1 MRASPFFFSP
11 PVPTRRHGDCVCVC
25 VCVCV
30 FRTRPPPPCVCV
42 RACHPP
48 PCVIEKRERA
58 KKKKRGRL
66 VFSSRP
72 PQKHTFFSFQGACS
86 VCPSF
91 LSRVRTALGRKATLA
106 VRPPHLGRGAASVAP
121 SARPCSGPERNK
133 SRRPI
138 GPPLGGGAAQ
148 RVRLVMLII
157 DVARPA
163 QTTASQPGCRSRL
176 ELEGDAAAAC
186 RRAAPRGGGGAVGPP
201 PARQE
206 EGRRSPC
213 GGWWAGAPVGPT
225 APAAP
230 PANREHSLCRA
241 GEPGWAGRRPP
252 AQAAMGR
259 LQPIWPPLA
268 GPPPAAAPSL
278 WRRRSRPGPW
288 PARRT
293 GQAAWS
299 GVPTGAAAHV
309 PVVGAGRA
317 WAGTTRSVSGHPPL
331 LSPLSPLRPRPHRPS
346 APISLP
352 SHNPQRD
359 HSLAHL
365 ASRHGPPQQPGA
377 SFFGARA

>member
-1 MRASPFFFSP
+1 MET
-11 PVPTRRHGDCVCVC
+11 VCVCVC
-25 VCVCV
+25 VCVCFGRAPRHLV
-30 FRTRPPPPCVCV
+30 CVCGRV
-42 RACHPP
+42 IPP
-48 PCVIEKRERA
+48 PCVIERDERERA

-66 VFSSRP
+66 VFPSRP

-138 GPPLGGGAAQ
+138 APPLGGGAAQ

-176 ELEGDAAAAC
+176 ELEGDAAAC

-213 GGWWAGAPVGPT
+213 GGRWAGAPVGPT

-268 GPPPAAAPSL
+268 GPLPPRRPRSGGVAPARVPGPPGEQGRRPGAVFQPGPPLTCLLWARAAP
-278 WRRRSRPGPW
+278 G
-288 PARRT
+288 PARLDRSP
-293 GQAAWS
+293 A
-299 GVPTGAAAHV
+299 
-309 PVVGAGRA
+309 
-317 WAGTTRSVSGHPPL
+317 TRPC
-331 LSPLSPLRPRPHRPS
+331 SPLSPPS
-346 APISLP
+346 APAHTALLP
-352 SHNPQRD
+352 PSP
-359 HSLAHL
+359 
-365 ASRHGPPQQPGA
+365 SRHTTHRETTA
-377 SFFGARA
+377 SPT